1 MDSPFASAGVAYVA
15 MTQTPTGTALAKT
28 ARSAVRQMAMTLAM
42 VAGTLSVGA
51 CGGSKKPRSMTQ
63 QEMVAADPLPLAKG
77 ARWTYQVSVKKYDPD
92 QDKDVTS
99 QLSWTTEVLDASE
112 ANGLTSYRIKG
123 WPSDLADFDNAP
135 VATERTLLR
144 AGNNFLWAASN
155 EAGLD
160 GAEGWFSW
168 PLLDGQKICP
178 NRELVYCWQV
188 SGVETGYQLTFSTG
202 PDEQIYE
209 LQPGT
214 GVARY
219 VYAHHGTT
227 NKVEAKLV
235 DYQKGQGK

>member
-1 MDSPFASAGVAYVA
+1 VV
-15 MTQTPTGTALAKT
+15 MTQAPLVKTLRSVVGLAAMATLALA
-28 ARSAVRQMAMTLAM
+28 A
-42 VAGTLSVGA
+42 AG
-51 CGGSKKPRSMTQ
+51 CGGSEKARPMTQ
-63 QEMVAADPLPLAKG
+63 QEMIAADPLPLAKG
-77 ARWTYQVSVKKYDPD
+77 ARWTYQVSVKKYDPEA
-92 QDKDVTS
+92 DKDVTS
-99 QLSWTTEVLDASE
+99 QMSWTTEVLDEVES
-112 ANGLTSYRIKG
+112 NGLISYRIKG

-188 SGVETGYQLTFSTG
+188 SGVETGYELTFSTG
-202 PDEQIYE
+202 PDEQIYQ

-227 NKVEAKLV
+227 NTVEAKLV
-235 DYQKGQGK
+235 EYQKGERRK